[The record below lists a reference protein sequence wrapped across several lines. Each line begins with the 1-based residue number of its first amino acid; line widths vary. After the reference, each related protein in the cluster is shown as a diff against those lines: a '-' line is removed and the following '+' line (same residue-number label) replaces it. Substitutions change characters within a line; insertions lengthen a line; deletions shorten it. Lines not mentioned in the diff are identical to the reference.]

1 MDIAEFQIIRS
12 PQRFPAPEPDRSA
25 WLVGEMH
32 AQIAQGTAVTRKLF
46 QVLSDELASR
56 TTDPLSSSML
66 RNPDSH
72 RQFFWWVVGK
82 LSQALDDVQDRMV
95 AKEWQASF
103 QDLIDQARSQSS
115 GFEWKSEI
123 DGAQAELFDH
133 IVAAMGTDDLDR
145 AASLTRLYAVLKLTG
160 QPEKSFATPEKTA
173 AFLATKVPHLPHEV
187 SAMLPARGVELVR
200 EASVSDLYVVRQEWR
215 GYVLGDIAQ
224 ILNVMPGADHERSL
238 KRTDETET
246 INTSEVSEAR
256 TDERETR
263 TEESSELQKETER
276 ALRAEISGSMRAD
289 LQQSWGTGSIK
300 VSGGVEGRLSLEQTE
315 RQASKTARSATTRA
329 LAKVESITRETRS
342 RRALIRSEE
351 LARDAVK
358 NGTNQAVRGVYRWL
372 DRVDR
377 YQLWRYPDRLQLE
390 FQLPEPAEFLRWMA
404 RQEAAKTAG
413 EGPPAWDLSLAQI
426 VETADLIELAKKY
439 RATSLPRP
447 PAAEVSVNET
457 VKGQA
462 DNLPTNHDL
471 AVKVPVAIA
480 EADLLVPAGYEA
492 TTVSYKGIAMPAWGS
507 WNVEAKDL
515 KGEIFRISYHGS
527 VVSVSVGDVTNWASN
542 QRNVKAKTDAVM
554 RSLALEEDS
563 WVRFGDAVTEIE
575 HLDGTKREAYSV
587 QLTPPG
593 VGRVKAAVQAAG
605 VSSFAISFKMT
616 CKRSA
621 QTYAKW
627 QQEVYDAL
635 FEAWSQWR
643 REWENAQ
650 TRRAELEAVFGGSGS
665 AERLQQI
672 MREEVKRQ
680 VIAWLLEEPDFAGR
694 PGLADLPASGTT
706 TDKSAPWRNPDPLQV
721 LQDASVI
728 QFMEQA
734 FEWGNI
740 QILPYPYYWASKE
753 DWAKLQGISHPNP
766 DFERFLKAGSAR
778 VVLSARP
785 AFKSAVLHWL
795 IYRRPF
801 FGRPLP
807 LPGDSIF
814 VSIAEE
820 IRSQTQPPDDGI
832 PGDSWEAKV
841 GTSLLWL
848 ETPAL
853 PPRNT
858 AGTLGAAPNTP
869 RPQLLADPT

>member
-12 PQRFPAPEPDRSA
+12 PQRLATPEPDRSA

-32 AQIAQGTAVTRKLF
+32 TQLAQGSAVSRELF
-46 QVLSDELASR
+46 QTLSDGLASHS
-56 TTDPLSSSML
+56 TDPLASSAL
-66 RNPDSH
+66 RNPDTQ

-82 LSQALDDVQDRMV
+82 LSQALDDVQDRMA
-95 AKEWQASF
+95 AKEWQATL

-115 GFEWKSEI
+115 GFDWKSEI
-123 DGAQAELFDH
+123 ENAQAELFDH

-160 QPEKSFATPEKTA
+160 QPEKFFATPEKTA
-173 AFLATKVPHLPHEV
+173 AFLATKVPHLPLEL
-187 SAMLPARGVELVR
+187 STMLSARGVELVR

-238 KRTDETET
+238 KRTDESET
-246 INTSEVSEAR
+246 IDTSEVSEAR
-256 TDERETR
+256 TDEREALTS
-263 TEESSELQKETER
+263 ESSEIQKETER
-276 ALRAEISGSMRAD
+276 ALRAEISGSVRAD

-329 LAKVESITRETRS
+329 LAKVETVTRETRS
-342 RRALIRSEE
+342 RRALLRSEE

-358 NGTNQAVRGVYRWL
+358 NGTTQAVRGVYRWL
-372 DRVDR
+372 DRIDR
-377 YQLWRYPDRLQLE
+377 YQIWRYPDRLQLE

-404 RQEAAKTAG
+404 RQDSAKTAG
-413 EGPPAWDLSLAQI
+413 EGPPDWSLSKEQI
-426 VETADLIELAKKY
+426 DETADLIALAKQY

-462 DNLPTNHDL
+462 DNLPTTHDL
-471 AVKVPVAIA
+471 AVKVPVAVA
-480 EADLLVPAGYEA
+480 EADLLVPPGYEA
-492 TTVSYKGIAMPAWGS
+492 TTVTYKGIAMPAWGS
-507 WNVEAKDL
+507 WNSEAKDL

-542 QRNVKAKTDAVM
+542 QRNVKANTDAVM

-575 HLDGTKREAYSV
+575 HWDGSRREAYAVALS
-587 QLTPPG
+587 PPG
-593 VGRVKAAVQAAG
+593 VGRVKAVVQAAG
-605 VSSFAISFKMT
+605 VSSVAISFKMT
-616 CKRSA
+616 CRRSA
-621 QTYAKW
+621 QAYARW

-635 FEAWSQWR
+635 YDAWSQWR
-643 REWENAQ
+643 REWENSQ
-650 TRRAELEAVFGGSGS
+650 TRRAEMEAVFGGGGS

-694 PGLADLPASGTT
+694 PGLDPLPSGATAAT
-706 TDKSAPWRNPDPLQV
+706 PIPWRNPNPDKV

-740 QILPYPYYWASKE
+740 QILTYPYYWASKD
-753 DWAKLQGISHPNP
+753 DWSKLQGISHPNP
-766 DFERFLKAGSAR
+766 EFERFLKAGSAR

-807 LPGDSIF
+807 LPGDPIF

-820 IRSQTQPPDDGI
+820 IRSQTQPPEDGI
-832 PGDSWEAKV
+832 PGDSWEAKI

-848 ETPAL
+848 ETPAT

-858 AGTLGAAPNTP
+858 MGTLGVAPNTP
-869 RPQLLADPT
+869 RPLLLPDPN